1 MHKSYHTSD
10 NMTFKTYDMLTVFE
24 LDFANSNKM
33 ELLDQDDDE
42 MKHAFLIRELKIKEE
57 QIDVIKGEVR
67 EVVSENPYF

>member
-1 MHKSYHTSD
+1 
-10 NMTFKTYDMLTVFE
+10 MLTVFE

-57 QIDVIKGEVR
+57 QIDVIKSEVR